1 MALFGKSFFFYLVV
15 AAVLLSVFTPEV
27 EGRRNVLRN
36 RKTVNRRYLRP
47 MAIPAW
53 AVILLV
59 GIGQLIIGAIAYV
72 IMKKSIIDPPM
83 QGNYT
88 LTATS
93 DIA

>member
-1 MALFGKSFFFYLVV
+1 MALFGKSFFLYLAV
-15 AAVLLSVFTPEV
+15 AAVLISLFTPEV

-47 MAIPAW
+47 MALPAW

-59 GIGQLIIGAIAYV
+59 GIGQLVIGAIVYI

-88 LTATS
+88 MAATS